1 VLVTGGARGIG
12 AATASAAAAMGA
24 AVVLVDRL
32 GDVLSHTAA
41 SIALSGG
48 HVATVVGDV
57 RDPATVEATVDLAI
71 GRFGR
76 IDGVVNNAGGGFWAP
91 FERVSAKGQAALVD
105 ENFTQVT
112 HVVRAALPHLGRGAS
127 IVNVTSI
134 EAHRAGPG
142 FALYSAMKAAV
153 ENLSKSLALE
163 LAARGIRVNCVA
175 PDMIPTPGDEG
186 LAADSGALLD
196 DAYSP
201 QPLDGPGQPED
212 VAHAICY
219 LLTDLAR
226 FVTGSTIHVDGG
238 TFAASG
244 WRRRLADDSYSL

>member
-1 VLVTGGARGIG
+1 MLVTGGARGIG

-175 PDMIPTPGDEG
+175 PDMIPTPG
-186 LAADSGALLD
+186 GARGGFG
-196 DAYSP
+196 S
-201 QPLDGPGQPED
+201 
-212 VAHAICY
+212 VA
-219 LLTDLAR
+219 
-226 FVTGSTIHVDGG
+226 
-238 TFAASG
+238 
-244 WRRRLADDSYSL
+244 RRRVLASTPRRSRPTRGRGTCDLLSAHRPRSVRDRLDNPCGRWHVCCVGVAPSTRRRQLLPVT